1 MIYMKVSRNWL
12 QTYFD
17 QPLPTAEALK
27 DLLTFHSVE
36 VEEVIEHNN
45 DVVFDLKILPD
56 KAAWLLSH
64 RGVAKELAAIL
75 GWSLKNDP
83 LERSREVELG
93 SGEISVKINS
103 ASCDYYQAAVIEGVK
118 VAESPAW
125 LKERLEAVGQRPIN
139 NIVDATNYVMLDLGQ
154 PLHAFAAEKLTRAE
168 GLINISIRPAK
179 AGEVITTLT
188 GELCKLEPTDTLIV
202 DANSDQALAIAGVK
216 GGQAA
221 AVTATTTTLVIE
233 SAHFNRQAVRKTARR
248 LDLLTEAAR
257 RYENGVSGDLVPLG
271 MQAVLDLIM
280 KQAGGRLLGG
290 AHDCT
295 LTTPKPIVIKV
306 SLAKINSVLGI
317 TMSADEVLS
326 IMNRLG
332 YKHELAD
339 NTLTVFPPW
348 ERDDLAISED
358 IIEEIGR
365 LHGLQKIE
373 SKPPLMV
380 PIVGSNKRYYY
391 ANLIRKEL
399 LALGFSEVM
408 TSSFRAHDK
417 VRLRNALA
425 ADKSYLRSSLK
436 DNLREARDRNL
447 PHRDLLGLPAI
458 KIFEIGTV
466 FLPKAEV
473 VMVGLAVQTG
483 SSYKAKS
490 DEPLLEAAK
499 LKIETKLGQK
509 LQWHSGEPGVVEF
522 ALDDVLPVLSEAP
535 DASDAAL
542 FDLGTSSVISY
553 QPFSAY
559 PSVSRDIAFWVN
571 SAVQVESIIQS
582 LQDTVGSLVVRV
594 SHLDTFSK
602 DNKTSLAFRLVFQ
615 AQDRTLTDE
624 EVNREMQKAYAWA
637 TSAGFEIR

>member
-17 QPLPTAEALK
+17 QPLPTAEVLK

-36 VEEVIEHNN
+36 VEEVIEHND

-56 KAAWLLSH
+56 KSAWLLSH

-83 LERSREVELG
+83 LGQIGELKLE
-93 SGEISVKINS
+93 SGDISVKINS

-154 PLHAFAAEKLTRAE
+154 PLHAFAAEKLTRVE
-168 GLINISIRPAK
+168 GQLNIGIRPAK

-221 AVTATTTTLVIE
+221 AVTAATTTLVIE

-257 RYENGVSGDLVPLG
+257 RYENGVPADLVPLG
-271 MQAVLDLIM
+271 MKAVLDLIM
-280 KQAGGRLLGG
+280 KEAGGRLLGG
-290 AHDCT
+290 AHDCHQT
-295 LTTPKPIVIKV
+295 KPKPIVIKV

-317 TMSADEVLS
+317 AMSAAEVLS
-326 IMNRLG
+326 IIRRMG
-332 YKHELAD
+332 YDHEFSD
-339 NTLTVFPPW
+339 NELTVFPPW
-348 ERDDLAISED
+348 ERDDLVISED

-373 SKPPLMV
+373 SKPPQMV
-380 PIVGSNKRYYY
+380 SIVGSNKRYYY
-391 ANLIRKEL
+391 ANLLRKEL

-425 ADKSYLRSSLK
+425 TDKSYLRSSLR
-436 DNLREARDRNL
+436 DNLKEARDRNL

-466 FLPKAEV
+466 FLPEDEV

-483 SSYKAKS
+483 SVYKAKV
-490 DEPLLEAAK
+490 DDQLLVEAQS
-499 LKIETKLGQK
+499 KIETALSQK
-509 LQWHSGEPGVVEF
+509 LKWHSGEPGVVEF
-522 ALDDVLPVLSEAP
+522 SLDEVLPALPEAP
-535 DASDAAL
+535 ETAL
-542 FDLGTSSVISY
+542 FERGARSVSSY
-553 QPFSAY
+553 RPFSAY
-559 PSVSRDIAFWVN
+559 PSVARDIAFWVKDT
-571 SAVQVESIIQS
+571 VLVETIIQS
-582 LQDTVGSLVVRV
+582 LQDTVGNLVVRV

-615 AQDRTLTDE
+615 AKDRTLTDE
-624 EVNREMQKAYAWA
+624 EVNREMQKAYDWA
-637 TSAGFEIR
+637 TNSGFEIR